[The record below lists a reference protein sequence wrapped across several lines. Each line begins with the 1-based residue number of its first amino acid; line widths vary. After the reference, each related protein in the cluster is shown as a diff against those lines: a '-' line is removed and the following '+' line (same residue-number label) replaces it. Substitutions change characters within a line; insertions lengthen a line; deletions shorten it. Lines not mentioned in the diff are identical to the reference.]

1 MLSFRH
7 FFPAPEK
14 GWLFR
19 VMVEKLGM
27 RAELESRP
35 NSDAVANRAQA
46 RCADCGRED
55 TCQVWMA
62 ENDAPGEAPYF
73 CRNHDLFERLKHD
86 IEVEA
91 ALQTA

>member
-14 GWLFR
+14 GWLFN
-19 VMVEKLGM
+19 VMVDKLGM
-27 RAELESRP
+27 RAGLESR
-35 NSDAVANRAQA
+35 SSSEAVAKRAQA

-55 TCQVWMA
+55 TCQVWLA
-62 ENDAPGEAPYF
+62 ENDTPDEAPYF
-73 CRNHDLFERLKHD
+73 CKTHDLSERLKHD